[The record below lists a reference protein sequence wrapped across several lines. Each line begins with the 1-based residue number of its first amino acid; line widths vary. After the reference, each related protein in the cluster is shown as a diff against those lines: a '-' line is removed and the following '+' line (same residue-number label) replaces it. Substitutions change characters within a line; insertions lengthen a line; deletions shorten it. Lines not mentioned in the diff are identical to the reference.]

1 MLALLSSMA
10 FESDQILS
18 LLRNVRKTQTAGK
31 IIYRGRCSGHDILLV
46 TSGVGKVNAASSAT
60 AVIENYPVRAV
71 INFGVGGAYPDA
83 GLNIGDVAI
92 ASKEIYGDE
101 GVFTAAGIKGMKE
114 IGIPLVRIGKTKY
127 FNEFPLDPPSIPFPK
142 DENNMNIMIKT
153 GNFITVSAVS
163 GSQKR
168 AKDLGKRFGA
178 VCENM
183 EGAAIAQVCTL
194 YELPMIELRGIS
206 NMAGVR
212 DKRKWNLK
220 IASENC
226 QKLVLE
232 TIKKL

>member
-71 INFGVGGAYPDA
+71 INFGVGGAYPGT

-101 GVFTAAGIKGMKE
+101 GVFTAEGIKDMKE

-183 EGAAIAQVCTL
+183 EGAAIAQVCAL

>member
-1 MLALLSSMA
+1 M
-10 FESDQILS
+10 
-18 LLRNVRKTQTAGK
+18 
-31 IIYRGRCSGHDILLV
+31 
-46 TSGVGKVNAASSAT
+46 
-60 AVIENYPVRAV
+60 
-71 INFGVGGAYPDA
+71 
-83 GLNIGDVAI
+83 
-92 ASKEIYGDE
+92 
-101 GVFTAAGIKGMKE
+101 
-114 IGIPLVRIGKTKY
+114 RIGKTKY
-127 FNEFPLDPPSIPFPK
+127 FNEFPLDPPSIPFPN

>member
-46 TSGVGKVNAASSAT
+46 TSGIGKVNAASSAT

-71 INFGVGGAYPDA
+71 INFGVGGAYPGT

-183 EGAAIAQVCTL
+183 EGAAIAQVCAL

>member
-183 EGAAIAQVCTL
+183 EGAAIAQVCAL

-232 TIKKL
+232 MIKKL

>member
-18 LLRNVRKTQTAGK
+18 LLTNVRKTQTAGK

-46 TSGVGKVNAASSAT
+46 TSGIGKVNAASSAT

-183 EGAAIAQVCTL
+183 EGAAIAQVCAL

>member
-46 TSGVGKVNAASSAT
+46 TSGIGKVNAASSAT

-101 GVFTAAGIKGMKE
+101 GVFTAAGIKGIKE

-183 EGAAIAQVCTL
+183 EGAAIAQVCAL

>member
-1 MLALLSSMA
+1 
-10 FESDQILS
+10 
-18 LLRNVRKTQTAGK
+18 
-31 IIYRGRCSGHDILLV
+31 
-46 TSGVGKVNAASSAT
+46 
-60 AVIENYPVRAV
+60 
-71 INFGVGGAYPDA
+71 
-83 GLNIGDVAI
+83 
-92 ASKEIYGDE
+92 
-101 GVFTAAGIKGMKE
+101 
-114 IGIPLVRIGKTKY
+114 
-127 FNEFPLDPPSIPFPK
+127 
-142 DENNMNIMIKT
+142 MIKT

-183 EGAAIAQVCTL
+183 EGAAIAQVCAL

>member
-183 EGAAIAQVCTL
+183 EGAAIAQVCAL